1 MIKRTKTLKRL
12 LATGMAAI
20 MTAGMLTGCGGG
32 SSNSTDSSS
41 GQESS
46 GTESADA
53 KGGEAAAGELDTSKE
68 VALSMYVIS
77 DRPAGQ
83 DVVDENLNKI
93 LKEKLNC
100 TLKIN
105 YIGWAEYANKYP
117 LLFSSGEEFDMAYAA
132 SWLNYPSLAQKGA
145 FMNLDELWPT
155 YAPDNFAAAPEAAKE
170 QATVAG
176 HYYCVPQQ
184 FATTNAYGAI
194 YRKDL
199 VEGSD
204 WDGVMETFEDIEEYC
219 DIVKELHP
227 EIEPLDQYSA
237 APEWSLTYMIHQGYN
252 ALAEGIRYLWYD
264 PTEENPK
271 VVANESYEK
280 TPEFLEMMARWNE
293 KGFFT
298 KSALSDTDS
307 QKFQNGK
314 AALRVHNID
323 TYRGQAILH
332 PDWGVSYSNFVKNLS
347 HLPYTQDCMVISN
360 TSKNPERAMALWN
373 LITTDQ
379 EVYDAFM
386 YGVLDVTYTLQDD
399 QFDITDKD
407 LYSEGAMWAAR
418 TNELN
423 RNPVGT
429 PEEFDIMKGE
439 FEKTIAANNTAEKYS
454 AFVFDTST
462 VETELAACNN
472 VWQQYWWPLELAY
485 TDRETGLA
493 EYAEKM
499 KAAGLDKIMEEAQRQ
514 LDEYTASH

>member
-176 HYYCVPQQ
+176 YSSGTLLLRSTAVCY
-184 FATTNAYGAI
+184 
-194 YRKDL
+194 
-199 VEGSD
+199 
-204 WDGVMETFEDIEEYC
+204 
-219 DIVKELHP
+219 
-227 EIEPLDQYSA
+227 DQCI
-237 APEWSLTYMIHQGYN
+237 WS
-252 ALAEGIRYLWYD
+252 
-264 PTEENPK
+264 
-271 VVANESYEK
+271 
-280 TPEFLEMMARWNE
+280 
-293 KGFFT
+293 
-298 KSALSDTDS
+298 
-307 QKFQNGK
+307 
-314 AALRVHNID
+314 
-323 TYRGQAILH
+323 
-332 PDWGVSYSNFVKNLS
+332 NLS
-347 HLPYTQDCMVISN
+347 
-360 TSKNPERAMALWN
+360 
-373 LITTDQ
+373 
-379 EVYDAFM
+379 
-386 YGVLDVTYTLQDD
+386 
-399 QFDITDKD
+399 
-407 LYSEGAMWAAR
+407 
-418 TNELN
+418 
-423 RNPVGT
+423 
-429 PEEFDIMKGE
+429 
-439 FEKTIAANNTAEKYS
+439 
-454 AFVFDTST
+454 
-462 VETELAACNN
+462 
-472 VWQQYWWPLELAY
+472 
-485 TDRETGLA
+485 
-493 EYAEKM
+493 
-499 KAAGLDKIMEEAQRQ
+499 
-514 LDEYTASH
+514 